1 MATKTGTL
9 KAGYQLVMDSQG
21 ASVDYD
27 VSVTGYAVD
36 FKRIQHKNTLSLGPY
51 KVDCSYSVTVNS
63 GSPSVYKVQPN
74 GQREYTADTLPDPAM
89 LGAGLHVIVDGNPS
103 ITDESNVIPVSPS
116 RFRFKK
122 KPKPSEYIGMAI
134 ITDVGDP
141 YSVWFSDGMNW
152 KPYAGSLVIEQAHQS
167 GNAMTGSGAG
177 GTSDLGFGL
186 SSTYTVFPLGKQLD
200 LLAGIIGN
208 HGSVRVKAKF
218 TATNN
223 ANTHE
228 VGIGSGLK
236 YTTAVF
242 IASSSGSA
250 WDTKILDITIS
261 NRGSETSKTVTVRTA
276 TINAGTVT
284 ESVASSTSALDTSID
299 QKLWFYGCLRGN
311 SADTITL
318 ESFSVELLR
327 A

>member
-1 MATKTGTL
+1 MATIDLTGD
-9 KAGYQLVMDSQG
+9 AWEREV
-21 ASVDYD
+21 VD
-27 VSVTGYAVD
+27 VHE
-36 FKRIQHKNTLSLGPY
+36 REHLGVA
-51 KVDCSYSVTVNS
+51 KF
-63 GSPSVYKVQPN
+63 
-74 GQREYTADTLPDPAM
+74 TADTLPESLPVGTSVVIDNYPCVSDSKNIIPYSPA
-89 LGAGLHVIVDGNPS
+89 
-103 ITDESNVIPVSPS
+103 

-122 KPKPSEYIGMAI
+122 KPSPSEYIGMAI
-134 ITDVGDP
+134 ITDIGDP

-167 GNAMTGSGAG
+167 GNAMTGTGAG

-186 SSTYTVFPLGKQLD
+186 SSTYSVFPLGKQFD
-200 LLAGIIGN
+200 LLAGIIGT

-228 VGIGSGLK
+228 CGLGAGLK
-236 YTTAVF
+236 YTTPVF
-242 IASSSGSA
+242 IASSAGSA
-250 WDTKILDITIS
+250 WDTKIIDITIS
-261 NRGSETSKTVTVRTA
+261 NRGSEASKTVTVRTT
-276 TINAGTVT
+276 TINAGAVT
-284 ESVASSTSALDTSID
+284 ESVSSNALSLDTSID